1 MSSPARERARLFVAL
16 DLPDEVRRALTEW
29 RSALDAVHPL
39 RLVDPSALHATLCF
53 LGWRFADEA
62 KQIGATCA
70 GVLRDVSGPSL
81 SLGEVLWLPPRK
93 PRVLAVRL
101 EDSAS
106 ALRELQAS
114 LSAALSSGGWYE
126 PEKRPY
132 LAHVTLARVPGRI
145 RVRPAELT
153 PPPGREFV
161 ASSVTLYRSRLER
174 GGAQYEPLARV
185 ELA

>member
-1 MSSPARERARLFVAL
+1 VSASARERVRLFVAL
-16 DLPDEVRRALTEW
+16 DLPDEIRRALTEW
-29 RSALDAVHPL
+29 RSGLDALRPL
-39 RLVDPSALHATLCF
+39 RLVDPRALHATLCF

-62 KQIGATCA
+62 TQIGATCDA
-70 GVLRDVSGPSL
+70 VLRHAAGPSL
-81 SLGEVLWLPPRK
+81 SLGEILWLPPRK

-101 EDSAS
+101 EDSTS

-132 LAHVTLARVPGRI
+132 LAHVTLARVPGRS
-145 RVRPAELT
+145 RVRPVELT
-153 PPPGREFV
+153 PPQGLGFV
-161 ASSVTLYRSRLER
+161 APSVTLYRSRLER
-174 GGAQYEPLARV
+174 GGARYESLARV